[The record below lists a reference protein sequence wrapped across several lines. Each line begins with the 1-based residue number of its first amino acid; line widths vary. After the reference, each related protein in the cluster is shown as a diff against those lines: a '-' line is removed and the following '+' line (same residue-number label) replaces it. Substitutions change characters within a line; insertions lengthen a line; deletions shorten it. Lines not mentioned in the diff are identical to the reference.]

1 IIYSTSVMSMVKI
14 LELEESLKTNLE
26 VYVNEM
32 QHKLDLIK
40 VFQESIKRD
49 KFKTLEEKEEYMGN
63 PLNSYPML
71 RRLNQDWP
79 KWLRY
84 LKLGISTKNIK
95 EMESLLQSSPSNED
109 LQVAFKGMSRI
120 EKFYNQHAEDL
131 TKGFLLGKKFDSQ
144 MNSPDCVALGDFYY
158 NQTQYSDSTHWYRM
172 ALRLHKFTEGKIYEK
187 VLHLKRKRIY
197 KKYAKAMVQE
207 TLKLDKKKAIAKN
220 IPELEA
226 MAKQVAREDNYQNI
240 KRTIDELLTGKE
252 RIFQEEAARNK
263 RKPSNLELGCRGK
276 WPNKPSP
283 TLTCRYVRETHDFLK
298 LAPLKMEF
306 LNMQPLIVIFHE
318 VLYESEF
325 KSMRDI
331 AIFNATMG
339 DGWTYVDFDK
349 KGKPKRQDRVVKMI
363 TFQGTTAEFTLRIN
377 RRIADMTGLEMNENM
392 VLHLTNYGLGG
403 HFGKHVD
410 YVELAKRPP
419 NFFGDLGGDRIAT
432 ALLYASDVPLGGTTV
447 FTKLKLSIE
456 PKKGSALIWF
466 NLNNAGDPD
475 PMSEHSACP
484 VVLGSRWTISK
495 WIHER
500 QQLFKKPCFA

>member
-1 IIYSTSVMSMVKI
+1 
-14 LELEESLKTNLE
+14 
-26 VYVNEM
+26 
-32 QHKLDLIK
+32 
-40 VFQESIKRD
+40 
-49 KFKTLEEKEEYMGN
+49 
-63 PLNSYPML
+63 
-71 RRLNQDWP
+71 
-79 KWLRY
+79 
-84 LKLGISTKNIK
+84 
-95 EMESLLQSSPSNED
+95 
-109 LQVAFKGMSRI
+109 
-120 EKFYNQHAEDL
+120 
-131 TKGFLLGKKFDSQ
+131 
-144 MNSPDCVALGDFYY
+144 
-158 NQTQYSDSTHWYRM
+158 
-172 ALRLHKFTEGKIYEK
+172 
-187 VLHLKRKRIY
+187 
-197 KKYAKAMVQE
+197 
-207 TLKLDKKKAIAKN
+207 
-220 IPELEA
+220 
-226 MAKQVAREDNYQNI
+226 
-240 KRTIDELLTGKE
+240 
-252 RIFQEEAARNK
+252 
-263 RKPSNLELGCRGK
+263 
-276 WPNKPSP
+276 

-392 VLHLTNYGLGG
+392 ALHLTNYGLGG

-410 YVELAKRPP
+410 YVELAKRP
-419 NFFGDLGGDRIAT
+419 
-432 ALLYASDVPLGGTTV
+432 ASDVPLGGTTV

-484 VVLGSRWTISK
+484 VVLGSRW
-495 WIHER
+495 
-500 QQLFKKPCFA
+500 